1 MHCGFN
7 IKHGVIVFFVQLPH
21 QLRFMVEV
29 GVGVDMDVFHA
40 LPLDEVPALRDVDGA
55 VVPVLPFGGWGA
67 LGSIAFLQF
76 GTW

>member
-1 MHCGFN
+1 
-7 IKHGVIVFFVQLPH
+7 
-21 QLRFMVEV
+21 MVEV